1 MKRHVLKLIVAMAQL
16 PLGLFYH
23 LIRLTPDSITYRG
36 AGLMGR
42 MIRTGMKGK
51 IKERLGLVFPGKY
64 EKTDQFREFWRKHV
78 RHLGLSCFEPVYL
91 VAASDET
98 LLKWVSLEGEEY
110 LHEVLKRKE
119 GAVMF
124 INHLGNPGAIVAGFG
139 IRNYDITLAGNRIVA
154 SVADE
159 GFNLDRV
166 ETMVQGMFKRGRVKR
181 ALLGE
186 NLPRQFGEVLKR
198 NGLFGMFID
207 FPVVTKHNQRMPLGE
222 ASMMVNLGPALLAL
236 RRGAPVMTVTCFR
249 IGKNRHHLRI
259 RPPLPMPSPESG
271 GLKERAE
278 TLMSAAI
285 AEFAEDLLEH
295 PDQWWPWDWADITL
309 EEQMSGGAVK

>member
-1 MKRHVLKLIVAMAQL
+1 MKRHVLQLIIVIVQW

-23 LIRLTPDSITYRG
+23 LIRLTPDSITYRC

-51 IKERLGLVFPGKY
+51 IKERLDLVFPGKY
-64 EKTDQFREFWRKHV
+64 EEAGQFREFWRKHV

-91 VAASDET
+91 VAAKDET
-98 LLKWVSLEGEEY
+98 LLEWVSIEGEDY
-110 LHEVLKRKE
+110 LHEVLKKNE

-154 SVADE
+154 SVAGE
-159 GFNLDRV
+159 EFGLDRV
-166 ETMVQGMFKRGRVKR
+166 ETMVQGMFKRGRVRR

-186 NLPRQFGEVLKR
+186 NLPRQFGDVLKR

-207 FPVVTKHNQRMPLGE
+207 FPVVTKHNHRMPLGE

-236 RRGAPVMTVTCFR
+236 RRGSPVMTVTCLR
-249 IGKNRHHLRI
+249 IGKNRHQLRI
-259 RPPLPMPSPESG
+259 RPPLFMPAAESG

-285 AEFAEDLLEH
+285 AEFAEDLQEH

-309 EEQMSGGAVK
+309 DKQGNRR